1 MMESQNVSNCAL
13 SPEKKLGD
21 AERITLVMAVG
32 GGVGVRD
39 WKGVG
44 MGETLWS
51 GVYDGGDGTETGSLS
66 ESE

>member
-1 MMESQNVSNCAL
+1 MVVG
-13 SPEKKLGD
+13 KLGD
-21 AERITLVMAVG
+21 
-32 GGVGVRD
+32 GVRD

-51 GVYDGGDGTETGSLS
+51 GVYDGGDGTETDSSS